1 MEISDIK
8 VLIVDDSSTMR
19 RIIGKILKS
28 MDITEILQ
36 AADGV
41 DAISL
46 LSDTSVDLILAD
58 WNMPRMNGLRMVKK
72 LREKRKTASVP
83 IIMVTTEAE
92 RSSVVEAIKAGANNY
107 LAKPFTP
114 DALTTKIKETLHL

>member
-1 MEISDIK
+1 MGLK

-19 RIIGKILKS
+19 RIIAKTLKS
-28 MDITEILQ
+28 LDVDEILQ

-41 DAISL
+41 DAITIL
-46 LSDTSVDLILAD
+46 NDKKVDLVLSD

-72 LREKRKTASVP
+72 LRENPDTASIP

-92 RSSVVEAIKAGANNY
+92 RASVVEAIKAGANNY

-114 DALTTKIKETLHL
+114 DALIKKIKETLHL

>member
-1 MEISDIK
+1 VGISDIK

-19 RIIGKILKS
+19 RIIGKVLKN
-28 MDITEILQ
+28 MGITEILQ

-46 LSDTSVDLILAD
+46 LSDTSVDLVLAD

-72 LREKRKTASVP
+72 LREKRGTASIP

-114 DALTTKIKETLHL
+114 DALATKIKETLHL

>member
-1 MEISDIK
+1 MGLK

-19 RIIGKILKS
+19 RIIAKTLKS
-28 MDITEILQ
+28 LDVDEILQ

-41 DAISL
+41 DAIMIL
-46 LSDTSVDLILAD
+46 NDKKVDLVLSD

-72 LREKRKTASVP
+72 LRENPDTASIP

-92 RSSVVEAIKAGANNY
+92 RASVVEAIKAGANNY

-114 DALTTKIKETLHL
+114 DALIKKIKETLHL

>member
-1 MEISDIK
+1 MDIK

-19 RIIGKILKS
+19 KIISRILKK
-28 MDITEILQ
+28 MDITAILQ
-36 AADGV
+36 ASDGI
-41 DAISL
+41 DALNL
-46 LSDTSVDLILAD
+46 LSGNSVDLILLD
-58 WNMPRMNGLRMVKK
+58 WNMPRMNGLGLVKN
-72 LREKRKTASVP
+72 LRENPRFNSTL

-114 DALTTKIKETLHL
+114 DALMVKIKETLHL

>member
-1 MEISDIK
+1 MSDIK
-8 VLIVDDSSTMR
+8 VLIVDGSSAMR
-19 RIIGKILKS
+19 RIIGKVLKN
-28 MDITEILQ
+28 MGITEILQ

-72 LREKRKTASVP
+72 LREKKGTASIP

-114 DALTTKIKETLHL
+114 DALTKKIKETLHL

>member
-1 MEISDIK
+1 MDIK

-19 RIIGKILKS
+19 KIISRILKK
-28 MDITEILQ
+28 MDITAILQ
-36 AADGV
+36 ASDGI
-41 DAISL
+41 DAINL
-46 LSDTSVDLILAD
+46 LSGNSVDLILLD
-58 WNMPRMNGLRMVKK
+58 WNMPRMNGLGLVKN
-72 LREKRKTASVP
+72 LRENPRFNSTL

-114 DALTTKIKETLHL
+114 DALMVKIKETLHL

>member
-1 MEISDIK
+1 MK
-8 VLIVDDSSTMR
+8 VLIVDGSSAMR
-19 RIIGKILKS
+19 RIIGKVLKN
-28 MDITEILQ
+28 MGITEILQ

-72 LREKRKTASVP
+72 LREKKGTASIP

-114 DALTTKIKETLHL
+114 DALTKKIKETLHL